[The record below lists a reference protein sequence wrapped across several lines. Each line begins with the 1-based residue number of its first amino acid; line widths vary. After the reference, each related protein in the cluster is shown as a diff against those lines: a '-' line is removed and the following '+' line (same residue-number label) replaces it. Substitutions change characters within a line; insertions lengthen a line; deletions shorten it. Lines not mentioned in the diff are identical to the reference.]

1 MTGEAEQPRELTAK
15 SNRGTIR
22 CFHRRKHV
30 ADFLRLSQ
38 QMRETTLPPIHLDRV
53 VGSIGIGDQQSVDEN
68 LGGQSLN
75 FEFSLG

>member
-1 MTGEAEQPRELTAK
+1 
-15 SNRGTIR
+15 
-22 CFHRRKHV
+22 
-30 ADFLRLSQ
+30 
-38 QMRETTLPPIHLDRV
+38 MRETTLPPIHLDRV